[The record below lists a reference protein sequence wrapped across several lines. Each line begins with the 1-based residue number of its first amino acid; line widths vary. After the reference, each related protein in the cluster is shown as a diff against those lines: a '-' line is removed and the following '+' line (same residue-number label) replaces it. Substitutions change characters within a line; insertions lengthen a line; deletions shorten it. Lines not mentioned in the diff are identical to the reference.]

1 MTDTPMTVTP
11 ASDGSD
17 TSLNKPTVVVDNL
30 HVKFRIFTSGKTAT
44 KNATR
49 GRGLGRNTREVH
61 ALKGVSFVAHEGESI
76 GVVGHNGSGK
86 STLMRSIAGL
96 IPPAEGAV
104 FASSRPSL
112 LGVNAALMSELSGE
126 KNVQLGT
133 LALGMTPAEARDQ
146 YDNIVEFSGLSE
158 FMDLPMRAYSSGMSA
173 RLRFAIAISKTHQIL
188 MVDEALAVGDKDFR
202 QRSEERIRELRAQ
215 AGTVFLVSHSMKSI
229 QDTCNRVIWLDHGN
243 LLMDGT
249 PDEVIPA
256 YQASK

>member
-1 MTDTPMTVTP
+1 MTDIGTTGFNV
-11 ASDGSD
+11 DD
-17 TSLNKPTVVVDNL
+17 TEHNKPTVIVDNL
-30 HVKFRIFTSGKTAT
+30 HVKFRIFTSGKAA
-44 KNATR
+44 KKSATR
-49 GRGLGRNTREVH
+49 GRLGRNTREVH

-104 FASSRPSL
+104 YASSRPSL

-133 LALGMTPAEARDQ
+133 LALGMSPAEARSKYDQ
-146 YDNIVEFSGLSE
+146 IVDFSGLGE

-202 QRSEERIRELRAQ
+202 SRSEERIRELRRE

-229 QDTCNRVIWLDHGN
+229 LDTCNRVIWLDHGN
-243 LLMDGT
+243 LLMDGK
-249 PDEVIPA
+249 PQEVIDA

>member
-1 MTDTPMTVTP
+1 MTDTQTP
-11 ASDGSD
+11 TFNVNDPAH
-17 TSLNKPTVVVDNL
+17 NKPTVIVDNL
-30 HVKFRIFTSGKTAT
+30 HVKYRVFTSGKAVSQQAKRSVNLRRT
-44 KNATR
+44 TR
-49 GRGLGRNTREVH
+49 LVH

-96 IPPAEGAV
+96 IPSDSGAV
-104 FASSRPSL
+104 YASSRPSL

-126 KNVQLGT
+126 KNVELGT
-133 LALGMTPAEARDQ
+133 LALGMTPAESRAQ
-146 YDNIVEFSGLSE
+146 YDSIVKFSGLEE

-202 QRSEERIRELRAQ
+202 ARSEERIRELRAE

-229 QDTCNRVIWLDHGN
+229 TDTCNRVIWLDHGN
-243 LLMDGT
+243 LLMDGE
-249 PDEVIPA
+249 PDEVIAA
-256 YQASK
+256 YLASK

>member
-1 MTDTPMTVTP
+1 MTDTGTTGFN
-11 ASDGSD
+11 ADD
-17 TSLNKPTVVVDNL
+17 TEHNKPTVIVDNL
-30 HVKFRIFTSGKTAT
+30 HVKFRIFTSGKAA
-44 KNATR
+44 KKSATR
-49 GRGLGRNTREVH
+49 GRMGRNTREVH

-104 FASSRPSL
+104 YASSRPSL

-133 LALGMTPAEARDQ
+133 LALGMTPAEARSK
-146 YDNIVEFSGLSE
+146 YDEIVDFSGLGE

-202 QRSEERIRELRAQ
+202 SRSEERIRELRRQ

-229 QDTCNRVIWLDHGN
+229 LDTCNRVIWLDHGN
-243 LLMDGT
+243 LLMDGE
-249 PDEVIPA
+249 PREVIDA